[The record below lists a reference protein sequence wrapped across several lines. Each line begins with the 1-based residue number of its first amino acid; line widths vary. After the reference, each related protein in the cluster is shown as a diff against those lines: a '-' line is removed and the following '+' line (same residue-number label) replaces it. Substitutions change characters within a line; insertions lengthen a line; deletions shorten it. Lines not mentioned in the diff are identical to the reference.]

1 MKKNLIIFILFFV
14 CITLSAKDNVDS
26 LLKGEDISF
35 SLVDKSGRVVCRVR
49 CNDGVVTCN
58 YGTDYIRLDCVDS
71 EIKNNNL
78 HIKYVY
84 SVFNLLGEP
93 SFRDYDYPSYY
104 EAVITYK
111 QIINRIKSRDYK
123 KIPDTS
129 VKYKDSCNALIICDN
144 LRIRESPN
152 TTTDTKVIGK
162 LKKWDKVTVTD
173 CTEQKDKIDNLE
185 YPWYKIKTED
195 GIEGWIFGGFAKIYF
210 TEDDLELLH
219 KAFEKEGSEYT
230 NQFPTPDNS

>member
-1 MKKNLIIFILFFV
+1 MKKNLIIIISLLLNVSIFPV
-14 CITLSAKDNVDS
+14 DNVDS
-26 LLKGEDISF
+26 LLKNNQIYF
-35 SLVDKSGRVVCRVR
+35 ILVNENEKNICHVICDYGII
-49 CNDGVVTCN
+49 TCD
-58 YGTDYIRLDCVDS
+58 YGTDYIHLSCVDS

-78 HIKYVY
+78 HIRYVY

-111 QIINRIKSRDYK
+111 QIINRIKSRDNK

-144 LRIRESPN
+144 LRIRETPN

-162 LKKWDKVTVTD
+162 LN
-173 CTEQKDKIDNLE
+173 CPCGGME
-185 YPWYKIKTED
+185 IKYEEN
-195 GIEGWIFGGFAKIYF
+195 ICF
-210 TEDDLELLH
+210 TYCG
-219 KAFEKEGSEYT
+219 AFCSCGCIMRK
-230 NQFPTPDNS
+230 

>member
-152 TTTDTKVIGK
+152 TDTKVIGK
-162 LKKWDKVTVTD
+162 LQKWDKVTVTE

-185 YPWYKIKTED
+185 YPWYKIKTEE

-210 TEDDLELLH
+210 TEDDLELLY